1 MITIA
6 DRSLGWLCSFNNRFS
21 GLSDSHC
28 HVENIRIFA
37 MKYMHFLKSVDQS
50 FSSPK
55 AVRKLL
61 NLLGGILCVCL
72 FLGGSFYLM
81 ARFDDEVSS
90 RKSDLNE
97 EMFHVQK
104 KLFKR
109 EALLLHLSRSVTGK
123 ESNSTGS
130 ARGAQEERN
139 AKPYDLIVKFNENIN
154 LLNLRLSPR
163 DVSELETFNAGLIHV
178 SDEQRLTVTRLYAW
192 NNEQPSVPDYVLE
205 KLRSQNNAEMPRF
218 IWLSDPF
225 DPERRVY
232 IFKRISSYVGSGW
245 LGLESSGVALS
256 SMLDAD
262 KVDGYL
268 LLDDSLNR
276 VLSSVGFAE
285 SEKSI
290 PRPMTLEGFNF
301 TGQGILPSCL
311 TLNKGVGDSEWTLV
325 YFVSSK
331 NIIGSIKWDVVSVL
345 AFSAGMGFLICVL
358 IRRINSRL
366 VNPAL
371 NRYEALIE
379 SEAFSRAIIE
389 TAPVALCVIRRSD
402 GKVVLENRLCSQW
415 LGGQEQHARL
425 CEYWIWRAYE
435 DDLSINE
442 ECQTEDGR
450 YLYLSSILTR
460 YKGEDV
466 LFCAF
471 SDITSHKQVE
481 LELVRAKQCADA
493 TNDAKNIFLA
503 SIGRE
508 VRAPIYSV
516 MGALELFGS
525 TDLDSRQ
532 ARYLE
537 LMRNSAKDLDHQ
549 VSNVVELTKLEAGRL
564 KLDLE
569 EFDPCDLVRSI
580 AQEFSNAAKR
590 KGLTLLSFCD
600 PGLPALVYGDVTR
613 IRQIV
618 TNLLSNA
625 INFTDSGRVVLRV
638 RIESRD
644 CERLNLLWQVSDTGC
659 GVPVGQQKHLFD
671 AFYRVEDGGGVPSG
685 TGLGLT
691 ISQRL
696 ADLMNGYIRLVSEPG
711 LGSSFTLHLPLVVN
725 VEVSDKSHGFRLE
738 GKPVYIKSNIGEA
751 VENLSG
757 WLRRWGASPHVLKRE
772 ELKYSPGVTLIEL
785 LPESSHLHG
794 QSLPGNSRV
803 IACLDTLTQPV
814 LEDSVWKVCMH
825 DIQAIGRVIQA
836 AQTGSVI
843 AEHVEFEQSRNL
855 GKNVLIVG
863 EDCSDR
869 FVLKEQLEFLGC
881 EVTLAC
887 DSEEAIMQ
895 WGCGSF
901 DVVMV
906 ELGHVGPSDVH
917 LISELR
923 KLGCKKPIVGL
934 SESSG
939 REVGGHSI
947 LAEVDLNLIKPF
959 YLSSVFRS
967 LSELK

>member
-1 MITIA
+1 
-6 DRSLGWLCSFNNRFS
+6 
-21 GLSDSHC
+21 
-28 HVENIRIFA
+28 
-37 MKYMHFLKSVDQS
+37 MKYIHFFKSVNQG

-55 AVRKLL
+55 AVQKLL
-61 NLLGGILCVCL
+61 NLLAVILCVCL
-72 FLGGSFYLM
+72 FLGGGFYLIS
-81 ARFDDEVSS
+81 RFDDEVSS

-109 EALLLHLSRSVTGK
+109 EALLLHLSRSVT
-123 ESNSTGS
+123 SNVSDSTRA
-130 ARGAQEERN
+130 ARAEQGAINTQSH
-139 AKPYDLIVKFNENIN
+139 DKFVRFNVNMN
-154 LLNLRLSPR
+154 PLSLRISSR
-163 DVSELETFNAGLIHV
+163 DVSELKTFDAGLIHV
-178 SDEQRLTVTRLYAW
+178 SDDQSPTVTRLYAW
-192 NNEQPSVPDYVLE
+192 SNEYAAVPRYVLE

-225 DPERRVY
+225 DPESRVY
-232 IFKRISSYVGSGW
+232 IFKRISNYLGSGW

-256 SMLDAD
+256 AMLNAE

-268 LLDDSLNR
+268 LLDDGLNR
-276 VLSSVGFAE
+276 VLSSSGFTE
-285 SEKSI
+285 SERNI

-301 TGQGILPSCL
+301 AGQGFLPGCL

-325 YFVSSK
+325 YFVSSES
-331 NIIGSIKWDVVSVL
+331 ILGGIKWSFVSVL
-345 AFSAGMGFLICVL
+345 TFCCVMGMLICIL

-389 TAPVALCVIRRSD
+389 TAPVALCVIRRAD
-402 GKVVLENRLCSQW
+402 GKVVLENRLCAEW
-415 LGGQEQHARL
+415 FGGQEQHARL

-450 YLYLSSILTR
+450 YLYLSSTLTR
-460 YKGEDV
+460 YKSEDV

-516 MGALELFGS
+516 MNALELFGS
-525 TDLDSRQ
+525 TNLDSRQ
-532 ARYLE
+532 TRYLE

-569 EFDPCDLVRSI
+569 EFNPCDLVSSI
-580 AQEFSNAAKR
+580 AQEFSIAAKR

-600 PGLPALVYGDVTR
+600 PGLPDFVYGDVAR

-659 GVPVGQQKHLFD
+659 GVPMAQQKHLFD
-671 AFYRVEDGGGVPSG
+671 AFYRAQDSGGLPSG

-711 LGSSFTLHLPLVVN
+711 LGSSFTLHLPLVAN
-725 VEVSDKSHGFRLE
+725 IGVSGESHDFKLQE
-738 GKPVYIKSNIGEA
+738 KPVYIKSNIGEA

-757 WLRRWGASPHVLKRE
+757 WLRRWGASPHVLKGG
-772 ELKYSPGVTLIEL
+772 ELKYSPGVTLVEL
-785 LPESSHLHG
+785 LPESSHLHS
-794 QSLPGNSRV
+794 QSLPDNSRV
-803 IACLDTLTQPV
+803 IASLDPLKHPV
-814 LEDSVWKVCMH
+814 LEDSVWKVCVH
-825 DIQAIGRVIQA
+825 DIQAIGRAIQA
-836 AQTGSVI
+836 AQTGSEI
-843 AEHVEFEQSRNL
+843 TEPIECEQSRNL
-855 GKNVLIVG
+855 SKSILMVG
-863 EDCSDR
+863 EECNDR
-869 FVLKEQLEFLGC
+869 LVLKEQLEFLGC

-887 DSEEAIMQ
+887 DNKEAIMQ
-895 WGCGSF
+895 WSCGNF
-901 DVVMV
+901 DVIMIEVCN
-906 ELGHVGPSDVH
+906 VGPDDINIVK
-917 LISELR
+917 ELR
-923 KLGCKKPIVGL
+923 KLGCKKPIVGV
-934 SESSG
+934 SESLVS
-939 REVGGHSI
+939 EVGGHSM

-959 YLSSVFRS
+959 YLSSVFRG